1 MASSHLKIPTP
12 INPANKGRKKPVK
25 LQSASPN
32 KSKKKA
38 ASSSRDRQYKPTKL
52 PTTRLISVWVILITA
67 IMGLG
72 YKLYQLQIVQAA
84 SLQKKAQAQQ
94 TTILRPY
101 IPRRSII
108 DSSGNVLATDSLM
121 YSLYVHPKLFKLPK
135 AAIADKLAP
144 ILDNQT
150 PDQLVKRFEQRKSGI
165 RLATRLSESQFAK
178 IRDLKLDG
186 LELEQQ
192 YARFYPQD
200 EMAAE
205 VVGYADID
213 HQGQA
218 GIELSQKELLERN
231 ALSLYIRRSGH
242 GTILPAFLPQ
252 NLLQSNDWQV
262 KLTLDM
268 RLQRAARES
277 LKEQLKVF
285 KAKRGTVM
293 IMDAMDGSILAMV
306 NEPTFNPNQYTKAK
320 VELFKNWAVSDLYEP
335 GSTLKPVNVAIALN
349 AKAITP
355 ETTVN
360 DGGSVRVGPW
370 TISNSDKSG
379 GGTVNVAQ
387 IIQNS
392 SNVGMVGLMRHLTPD
407 DYYTRLQAVG
417 LDSKTGIDL
426 PGEVAN
432 YLKPRQ
438 EFVSQPIELAT
449 TAFGQGLSL
458 TPVKLLQLNA
468 ALANGGKLITP
479 HLVAGLVDA
488 GGTLHWKPNYP
499 SKTVFTTQDAYR
511 VVQMMENVVTKGT
524 AKAARIKGYRIGGKT
539 GTAEKAGPRGGYSA
553 TAKITSFVA
562 ILPVEQPRYVIVAV
576 VDEPQGGNTF
586 GGTVAAPIVKKVME
600 ALIAIKGIP
609 PSSASEI
616 NTLDPISEDKSDKPK
631 TAD

>member
-1 MASSHLKIPTP
+1 MASSHFKSTPAPGNSRPSRQSKVTKLKPSSAKTKTTP
-12 INPANKGRKKPVK
+12 
-25 LQSASPN
+25 ST
-32 KSKKKA
+32 
-38 ASSSRDRQYKPTKL
+38 RDRKL
-52 PTTRLISVWVILITA
+52 KSIPLPKTRLLAVWVILLAGIL
-67 IMGLG
+67 GLG
-72 YKLYQLQIVQAA
+72 YKLYQLQVIQGA
-84 SLQKKAQAQQ
+84 SLQKKARSQQ
-94 TTILRPY
+94 TTNLKPY

-108 DSSGNVLATDSLM
+108 DSLGNVLATDNLM
-121 YSLYVHPKLFKLPK
+121 FTLYVHPKLFKIPE
-135 AAIADKLAP
+135 AEIADKLAL
-144 ILDNQT
+144 ILSNETADR
-150 PDQLVKRFEQRKSGI
+150 LVKKFQKQKSGI
-165 RLATRLSESQFAK
+165 KLATRLSESQATK
-178 IRDLKLDG
+178 IQELELDG

-205 VVGYADID
+205 VVGYADND
-213 HQGQA
+213 HRGQA
-218 GIELSQKELLERN
+218 GVELSQQELLERN
-231 ALSLYIRRSGH
+231 ALSLYIRRSGQ

-252 NLLQSNDWQV
+252 DLLQSNDWQV

-277 LKEQLKVF
+277 LKEQLKAF

-306 NEPTFNPNQYTKAK
+306 NEPTFNPNKYGQAK
-320 VELFKNWAVSDLYEP
+320 VELFKNWSVSDLYEP

-370 TISNSDKSG
+370 IISNSDKSG
-379 GGTVNVAQ
+379 GGTVDVAH
-387 IIQNS
+387 IIQYS
-392 SNVGMVGLMRHLTPD
+392 SNVGMVGLMRHLKPD

-426 PGEVAN
+426 PGEVAS
-432 YLKPRQ
+432 YLKPRE

-449 TAFGQGLSL
+449 TSFGQGLSL
-458 TPVKLLQLNA
+458 TPVKLLQLHA
-468 ALANGGKLITP
+468 ALANGGRLVTP
-479 HLVAGLVDA
+479 HVVKGLVDA
-488 GGTLHWKPNYP
+488 GGNLHWKPNHP
-499 SKTVFTTQDAYR
+499 EKNIFTPQDSYR

-524 AKAARIKGYRIGGKT
+524 AKAARIDGYRIGGKT

-553 TAKITSFVA
+553 TAKITSFIA
-562 ILPVEQPRYVIVAV
+562 ILPVEKPRYVVLAV
-576 VDEPQGGNTF
+576 VDEPQGGNTY

-609 PSSASEI
+609 PSSAAAI
-616 NTLDPISEDKSDKPK
+616 NNLDPITDDKTKPQ
-631 TAD
+631 